1 MPYEEDNYVDEMPD
15 YENYGYE
22 NHDFKRDTFWLKRPD
37 NDLIIRA
44 ENGDA
49 EAQYQIGK
57 IFFEAYHDDVEST
70 SPIKME
76 GVDDFYDEAINWL
89 TKSAQ
94 QDNLGAQICLSN
106 LYLYSIHRR
115 LPGGDYFV
123 EKSKYWVEKAAKSD
137 KREGMHALGCWYEW
151 LYADCGE
158 LEDAQHAYY
167 YYRVAARNGY
177 TPAMCDLAMCY
188 KDGVGVGKNLTK
200 ARYWLER
207 AKNGGDEDASRLLL
221 TLDE

>member
-1 MPYEEDNYVDEMPD
+1 MIKKLLKIIVIIIITTLICFCFIICCVGLLSYKEDNMPYEEDNYVDEMPD
-15 YENYGYE
+15 YES
-22 NHDFKRDTFWLKRPD
+22 HDSKRDTFWLKRPD

-76 GVDDFYDEAINWL
+76 GVDDFYDEAIKWL

-106 LYLYSIHRR
+106 LYLYCTHRR
-115 LPGGDYFV
+115 LRV
-123 EKSKYWVEKAAKSD
+123 VIILSKSRSI
-137 KREGMHALGCWYEW
+137 G
-151 LYADCGE
+151 
-158 LEDAQHAYY
+158 
-167 YYRVAARNGY
+167 
-177 TPAMCDLAMCY
+177 
-188 KDGVGVGKNLTK
+188 
-200 ARYWLER
+200 
-207 AKNGGDEDASRLLL
+207 
-221 TLDE
+221 